1 MRQEMNARPEEL
13 HQEAG
18 AEPEPV
24 REAPK
29 HIAII
34 MDGNGRWARMRS
46 LPRSA
51 GHRQGVEAVR
61 RTVKACLELGIP
73 YLTLF
78 SFSSE
83 NWSRPA
89 DEIKFLFNLLR
100 RFVHQDVAEL
110 HAAGVKVKIVGSRA
124 NLDKDLVKLI
134 DESEALTAQNERM
147 TLVIAFNYGSR
158 DEIVRA
164 VRSVADKVQAGEFS
178 SEHISERL
186 LCAHMDTADIPDPEM
201 IVRTSGEKRLS
212 NFLLW
217 QSAYAELVF
226 MDEHWPDFDAELL
239 TRAID
244 AFQGRNRRF
253 GGLSAATA

>member
-1 MRQEMNARPEEL
+1 
-13 HQEAG
+13 
-18 AEPEPV
+18 
-24 REAPK
+24 
-29 HIAII
+29 
-34 MDGNGRWARMRS
+34 MRS

-178 SEHISERL
+178 SDDISERL

-217 QSAYAELVF
+217 QSAYAEYEFIDTL
-226 MDEHWPDFDAELL
+226 WPDFTPEIFAEV
-239 TRAID
+239 I
-244 AFQGRNRRF
+244 GRF
-253 GGLSAATA
+253 GGRKRRYGAVPA